1 MLFKRTIE
9 LEADIEKKNG
19 RQFEVGDVIAFELTN
34 GEPVEAMA
42 MKPEEDGMLFVLVD
56 CIEDAQPM
64 MKDGKPHMREYLNRD
79 LYIRFPVEI
88 RNMMMPFERGDMI
101 RLLTQKE
108 VFGEN
113 VYDSDINEEDYEWL
127 EPMKDRRNRIVY
139 QGKDASIDDWCWYWL
154 ADQLRDVASGT
165 GFAYVS
171 GNGVAYFYGA
181 SNTNG
186 VRPAFKLSLI

>member
-19 RQFEVGDVIAFELTN
+19 RQFEVGDVIAFALTN
-34 GEPVEAMA
+34 GEEVEAMA
-42 MKPEEDGMLFVLVD
+42 MKAEEDGMIFALVD
-56 CIEDAQPM
+56 CIEDEQPM
-64 MKDGKPHMREYLNRD
+64 MKDGKLWMREYLNRD

-88 RNMMMPFERGDMI
+88 RNMMLPFEHADML

-113 VYDSDINEEDYEWL
+113 IWESDIDEEEYEWL
-127 EPMKDRRNRIVY
+127 EPMKDRRNRIAF
-139 QGKDASIDDWCWYWL
+139 QGKDSSVDDWCWYWL

-165 GFAYVS
+165 AFAFVYGGGYSSTYNAS
-171 GNGVAYFYGA
+171 GTF
-181 SNTNG
+181 G

>member
-19 RQFEVGDVIAFELTN
+19 RQFEVGDVIAFALTN
-34 GEPVEAMA
+34 GEEVEAMA
-42 MKPEEDGMLFVLVD
+42 MKAEEDGMIFALVD
-56 CIEDAQPM
+56 CIEDEQPM
-64 MKDGKPHMREYLNRD
+64 MKDGKLWMREYLNRD

-88 RNMMMPFERGDMI
+88 RNMMLPFEHADML

-113 VYDSDINEEDYEWL
+113 IWESDIDEEEYEWL
-127 EPMKDRRNRIVY
+127 EPMKDRRNRIAF
-139 QGKDASIDDWCWYWL
+139 QGKDSSVDDWCWYWL

-165 GFAYVS
+165 YFA
-171 GNGVAYFYGA
+171 GVASYGYSGSGVA
-181 SNTNG
+181 SYAFG

>member
-42 MKPEEDGMLFVLVD
+42 MKQEEDGMLFVLVD
-56 CIEDAQPM
+56 CIEDLQPM
-64 MKDGKPHMREYLNRD
+64 MKDGKLWMREYLNRD

-88 RNMMMPFERGDMI
+88 RNMMLPFEHADML

-113 VYDSDINEEDYEWL
+113 IWESDIDEEEYEWL
-127 EPMKDRRNRIVY
+127 EPMKDRRNRIAF
-139 QGKDASIDDWCWYWL
+139 QGKGGSVDDWCWYWL

-165 GFAYVS
+165 GFANVDS
-171 GNGVAYFYGA
+171 NGYSTNNYA
-181 SNTNG
+181 SSTHG

>member
-19 RQFEVGDVIAFELTN
+19 RQFEVGDVIAFALTN
-34 GEPVEAMA
+34 GEEVEAMA
-42 MKPEEDGMLFVLVD
+42 MKAEEDGMIFALVD
-56 CIEDAQPM
+56 CIEDEQPM
-64 MKDGKPHMREYLNRD
+64 MKDGKLWMREYLNRD

-88 RNMMMPFERGDMI
+88 RNMMLPFEHADML

-113 VYDSDINEEDYEWL
+113 IWESDIDEEEYEWL
-127 EPMKDRRNRIVY
+127 EPMKDRRNRIAF
-139 QGKDASIDDWCWYWL
+139 QGKDSSVDDWCWYWL
-154 ADQLRDVASGT
+154 ADQLRDVASGATFAGVYGT
-165 GFAYVS
+165 GYSS
-171 GNGVAYFYGA
+171 GYSA
-181 SNTNG
+181 SDTYG

>member
-19 RQFEVGDVIAFELTN
+19 RQFEVGDVIAFALTN
-34 GEPVEAMA
+34 GEEVEAMA
-42 MKPEEDGMLFVLVD
+42 MKAEEDGMIFALVD
-56 CIEDAQPM
+56 CIEDEQPM
-64 MKDGKPHMREYLNRD
+64 MKDGKLWMREYLNRD

-88 RNMMMPFERGDMI
+88 RNMMLPFEHADML

-113 VYDSDINEEDYEWL
+113 IWESDIDEEEYEWL
-127 EPMKDRRNRIVY
+127 EPMKDRRNRIAF
-139 QGKDASIDDWCWYWL
+139 QGKDSSVDDWCWYWL

-165 GFAYVS
+165 YFALVS
-171 GNGVAYFYGA
+171 SNGRSTNYAA
-181 SNTNG
+181 SNTYG

>member
-19 RQFEVGDVIAFELTN
+19 RQFEVGDVIAFALTN
-34 GEPVEAMA
+34 GEEVEAMA
-42 MKPEEDGMLFVLVD
+42 MKAEEDGMIFALVD
-56 CIEDAQPM
+56 CIEDEQPM
-64 MKDGKPHMREYLNRD
+64 MKDGKLWMREYLNRD

-88 RNMMMPFERGDMI
+88 RNMMLPFEHADML

-113 VYDSDINEEDYEWL
+113 IWESDIDEEEYEWL
-127 EPMKDRRNRIVY
+127 EPMKDRRNRIAF
-139 QGKDASIDDWCWYWL
+139 QGKDSSVDDWCWYWL
-154 ADQLRDVASGT
+154 ADQLRDVASGAF
-165 GFAYVS
+165 FAVVS
-171 GNGVAYFYGA
+171 SGGYSSSNGA
-181 SNTNG
+181 SNPRG

>member
-19 RQFEVGDVIAFELTN
+19 RQFEVGDVIAFALTN
-34 GEPVEAMA
+34 GEEVEAMA
-42 MKPEEDGMLFVLVD
+42 MKAEEDGMIFALVD
-56 CIEDAQPM
+56 CIEDEQPM
-64 MKDGKPHMREYLNRD
+64 MKDGKLWMREYLNRD

-88 RNMMMPFERGDMI
+88 RNMMLPFEHADML

-113 VYDSDINEEDYEWL
+113 IWESDIDEEEYEWL
-127 EPMKDRRNRIVY
+127 EPMKDRRNRIAF
-139 QGKDASIDDWCWYWL
+139 QGKDSSVDDWCWYWL
-154 ADQLRDVASGT
+154 ADQLRVVAGGTSFAYVGSYGNSYSYYASGT
-165 GFAYVS
+165 C
-171 GNGVAYFYGA
+171 
-181 SNTNG
+181 G

>member
-42 MKPEEDGMLFVLVD
+42 MKSEEDGMLFVLVD

-127 EPMKDRRNRIVY
+127 EPMKDRRNRIAY

-165 GFAYVS
+165 NFA
-171 GNGVAYFYGA
+171 GVNSDGYASASYA
-181 SNTNG
+181 SNTYG

>member
-42 MKPEEDGMLFVLVD
+42 VKAEEDGMLFVLVD
-56 CIEDAQPM
+56 CIKDLQPM
-64 MKDGKPHMREYLNRD
+64 MKDGKLWMREYLNRD

-88 RNMMMPFERGDMI
+88 RNMMLPFEHADML

-113 VYDSDINEEDYEWL
+113 IWESDIDEEEYEWL
-127 EPMKDRRNRIVY
+127 EPMKDRRNRIAF
-139 QGKDASIDDWCWYWL
+139 QGKGGSVDEWCWYWL
-154 ADQLRDVASGT
+154 ADQLRDVTSAAD
-165 GFAYVS
+165 FAYVGGYGNAS
-171 GNGVAYFYGA
+171 GGHA
-181 SNTNG
+181 SYSYG

>member
-19 RQFEVGDVIAFELTN
+19 RQFEVGDVIAFALTN
-34 GEPVEAMA
+34 GEEVEAMA
-42 MKPEEDGMLFVLVD
+42 MKAEEDGMIFALVD
-56 CIEDAQPM
+56 CIEDEQPM
-64 MKDGKPHMREYLNRD
+64 MKDGKLWMREYLNRD

-88 RNMMMPFERGDMI
+88 RNMMLPFEHADML

-113 VYDSDINEEDYEWL
+113 IWESDIDEEEYEWL
-127 EPMKDRRNRIVY
+127 EPMKDRRNRIAF
-139 QGKDASIDDWCWYWL
+139 QGKDSSVDDWCWYWL
-154 ADQLRDVASGT
+154 ADQLRDVAGGALFAFVNSVGCSSYYYASGT
-165 GFAYVS
+165 L
-171 GNGVAYFYGA
+171 
-181 SNTNG
+181 G

>member
-19 RQFEVGDVIAFELTN
+19 RQFEVGDVIAFALTN
-34 GEPVEAMA
+34 GEEVEAMA
-42 MKPEEDGMLFVLVD
+42 MKAEEDGMIFALVD
-56 CIEDAQPM
+56 CIEDEQPM
-64 MKDGKPHMREYLNRD
+64 MKDGKLWMREYLNRD

-88 RNMMMPFERGDMI
+88 RNMMLPFEHADML

-113 VYDSDINEEDYEWL
+113 IWESDIDEEEYEWL
-127 EPMKDRRNRIVY
+127 EPMKDRRNRIAF
-139 QGKDASIDDWCWYWL
+139 QGKDSSVDDWCWYWL

-165 GFAYVS
+165 LFARVNS
-171 GNGVAYFYGA
+171 NGYSNSYGA
-181 SNTNG
+181 SNTLG

>member
-19 RQFEVGDVIAFELTN
+19 RQFEVGDVIAFALTN
-34 GEPVEAMA
+34 GEEVEAMA
-42 MKPEEDGMLFVLVD
+42 MKAEEDGMIFALVD
-56 CIEDAQPM
+56 CIEDEQPM
-64 MKDGKPHMREYLNRD
+64 MKDGKLWMREYLNRD

-88 RNMMMPFERGDMI
+88 RNMMLPFEHADML

-113 VYDSDINEEDYEWL
+113 IWESDIDEEEYEWL
-127 EPMKDRRNRIVY
+127 EPMKDRRNRIAF
-139 QGKDASIDDWCWYWL
+139 QGKDSSVDDWCWYWL
-154 ADQLRDVASGT
+154 ADQRRDVASGT
-165 GFAYVS
+165 SFASVDSS
-171 GNGVAYFYGA
+171 GDSSYSYA
-181 SNTNG
+181 SNTRG

>member
-19 RQFEVGDVIAFELTN
+19 RQFEVGDVIAFALTN
-34 GEPVEAMA
+34 GEEVEAMA
-42 MKPEEDGMLFVLVD
+42 MKAEEDGMIFALVD
-56 CIEDAQPM
+56 CIEDEQPM
-64 MKDGKPHMREYLNRD
+64 MKDGKLWMREYLNRD

-88 RNMMMPFERGDMI
+88 RNMMLPFEHADML

-113 VYDSDINEEDYEWL
+113 IWESDIDEEEYEWL
-127 EPMKDRRNRIVY
+127 EPMKDRRNRIAF
-139 QGKDASIDDWCWYWL
+139 QGKDSSVDDWCWYWL

-165 GFAYVS
+165 NFAGVNSSGHS
-171 GNGVAYFYGA
+171 GNGGA
-181 SNTNG
+181 SNTHG